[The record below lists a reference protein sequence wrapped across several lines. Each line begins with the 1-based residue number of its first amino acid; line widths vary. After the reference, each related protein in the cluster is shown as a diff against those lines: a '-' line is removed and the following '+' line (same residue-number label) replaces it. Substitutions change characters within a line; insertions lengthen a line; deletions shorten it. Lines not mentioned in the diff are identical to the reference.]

1 MNTLSEAE
9 LTLPA
14 VIFYALGIVILAATG
29 LAITRRQPVHAVL
42 YLIVAFLGTAAL
54 FFLLG
59 APLLAAFVVIVYA
72 GAIMVLVVFVIMLL
86 QRSPRELGLL
96 SEWGP
101 ATLLGVVFFA
111 VAVAMVFKDDG
122 SGIVLQ
128 GAVVQPRDFG
138 RFLFERYWL
147 AVEIVSILFLVALVA
162 ILHLGKRRDD
172 EKIEKSPS
180 SHPSPPGREGK
191 ILNSLSPGGRGEG
204 EGEIYHKEGR
214 S

>member
-1 MNTLSEAE
+1 MTLYA
-9 LTLPA
+9 A
-14 VIFYALGIVILAATG
+14 IFYLLGIVILTATG
-29 LAITRRQPVHAVL
+29 LAVTRRQPVHAVL

-72 GAIMVLVVFVIMLL
+72 GAIMVLVLFVIMLL
-86 QRSPRELGLL
+86 QRSARELALL

-101 ATLLGVVFFA
+101 AALLGVIFLA
-111 VAVAMVFKDDG
+111 VAVAMIFKDPG
-122 SGIVLQ
+122 SRIVLQ
-128 GAVVQPRDFG
+128 GAVAQPRDFG

-162 ILHLGKRRDD
+162 ILHLGKKREADGD
-172 EKIEKSPS
+172 EDGVNPVRST
-180 SHPSPPGREGK
+180 SHPSVEQRSIVSDGV
-191 ILNSLSPGGRGEG
+191 
-204 EGEIYHKEGR
+204 KEGH